1 MEIIIGRGHELS
13 ILKKSYSSSRS
24 EFVAVYG
31 RRRVGKTFL
40 IREFFKNNFSF
51 HCSGLADEKMKA
63 QLKNFNIALSKYA
76 QKSVPL
82 VDNWLDAFEQLI
94 VVLESCT
101 EKRKVVFLDEL
112 PWMDTAKSGFIAA
125 LEHFWND
132 WASARKDIVLIVCG
146 SATSWMMD
154 KLIGNKGGLHNR
166 LTNRIWVK
174 PFTLSECESYFK
186 SRRIKMSRYQIAECY
201 MIMGGIPYYL
211 DYIDRDFSLSE
222 NIDRLFF
229 QEGGQM
235 RDEFDNLYS
244 ALFRNS
250 QQYEKV
256 VELLSKKGMGLS
268 RDELSSVKKGKSGSG
283 LTTILKNLEKCGFI
297 QSYLFYGQKSRN
309 KLYQLVDPY
318 TLFYFHFIR
327 SGRYND
333 NHFWTKAQLS
343 GELNAW
349 RGYSFEMLC
358 LYHEQQIKNVLG
370 ISGVMTNVS
379 SWSSKVIEK
388 GIRGAQIDLLIDR
401 KDGYVNLCEMKYSKK
416 EFSIDSKEREELENK
431 IAAFQRETKSKQ
443 TVLLTMVTTF
453 GVKVNSH
460 SDIIQNTVVLDD
472 LFRSI

>member
-1 MEIIIGRGHELS
+1 MKTVIIGREQELS
-13 ILKKSYSSSRS
+13 ILKKTYSSSRS

-40 IREFFKNNFSF
+40 VREFFKNRFSF
-51 HCSGLADEKMKA
+51 HCTGLAEGKTKA

-76 QKSVPL
+76 QESIPQA
-82 VDNWLDAFEQLI
+82 DNWLDAFEQLI
-94 VVLESCT
+94 VLIESRP
-101 EKRKVVFLDEL
+101 ERRKVIFLDEL
-112 PWMDTAKSGFIAA
+112 PWMDTARSGFIAA

-166 LTNRIWVK
+166 LTNRILVK

-211 DYIDRDFSLSE
+211 DYIDREYSLNE

-235 RDEFDNLYS
+235 GDEFDNLYS
-244 ALFRNS
+244 ALFKNS

-268 RDELSSVKKGKSGSG
+268 REELSSVKKGKSGSG
-283 LTTILKNLEKCGFI
+283 MTTILKNLEKCGFI
-297 QSYLFYGQKSRN
+297 RSYLSFGQKTRD
-309 KLYQLVDPY
+309 KLYQLTDPY

-327 SGRYND
+327 SGCYND
-333 NHFWTKAQLS
+333 QHFWTNALLS

-349 RGYSFEMLC
+349 RGYSFEILC
-358 LYHEQQIKNVLG
+358 LCHEQQIKQALG

-379 SWSSKVIEK
+379 AWRSKVIEP
-388 GIRGAQIDLLIDR
+388 GRRGAQIDLLIDH
-401 KDGYVNLCEMKYSKK
+401 KDAYINLCEMKFSKK
-416 EFSIDSKEREELENK
+416 EYSIDRKDKEDLENK
-431 IAAFQRETKSKQ
+431 IEAFQGETKTRH

-453 GVKVNSH
+453 GVKANSY
-460 SDIIQNTVVLDD
+460 SDIVQKTVVLDD
-472 LFRSI
+472 LF